1 MSERMAM
8 LPLAVLA
15 IVGAGITLVWAG
27 EALGSW
33 LLKRFGV
40 TGERLGSG
48 KWKTPSPQ
56 GVPLPALRCA
66 DPPG

>member
-27 EALGSW
+27 EALRSW
-33 LLKRFGV
+33 LLKRFG
-40 TGERLGSG
+40 GDR
-48 KWKTPSPQ
+48 
-56 GVPLPALRCA
+56 
-66 DPPG
+66 